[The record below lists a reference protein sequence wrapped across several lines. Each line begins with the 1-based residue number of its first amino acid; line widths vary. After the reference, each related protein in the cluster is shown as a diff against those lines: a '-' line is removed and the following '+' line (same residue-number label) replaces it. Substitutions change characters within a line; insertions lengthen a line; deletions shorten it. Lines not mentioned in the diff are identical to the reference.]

1 MLAHFQIQRT
11 LWLSVWHIRTFVSYS
26 KECWY
31 TIWNFFLNE
40 GNQDYNTGFFSIVP
54 AGTHYRHIFLLL
66 GLAVLQNV
74 HVHCTAYYNWMI
86 KVFSVEFTVITC
98 YNFLNAIH
106 ALSCSSCYV
115 LIVLTLS
122 QKNCASPHSKPRLSF
137 GGSACRVYT
146 IGARKTRQTRTLL
159 EKFWRISLYV
169 TDDAIAKRSA
179 TLIFVK

>member
-1 MLAHFQIQRT
+1 MREIRIIILVFFQSSRQ
-11 LWLSVWHIRTFVSYS
+11 VHITG
-26 KECWY
+26 
-31 TIWNFFLNE
+31 IFF
-40 GNQDYNTGFFSIVP
+40 TTWTCCT
-54 AGTHYRHIFLLL
+54 AKCT
-66 GLAVLQNV
+66 
-74 HVHCTAYYNWMI
+74 CTAYYNWMI

-98 YNFLNAIH
+98 YKFLNAIH
-106 ALSCSSCYV
+106 ALPCSSCYV

-122 QKNCASPHSKPRLSF
+122 QKICASPHSKPRLSF

>member
-1 MLAHFQIQRT
+1 MREIRIIILVFFNRPGRYT
-11 LWLSVWHIRTFVSYS
+11 LQAY
-26 KECWY
+26 
-31 TIWNFFLNE
+31 
-40 GNQDYNTGFFSIVP
+40 
-54 AGTHYRHIFLLL
+54 FLLL

-137 GGSACRVYT
+137 GGSACRVYDW
-146 IGARKTRQTRTLL
+146 RKKNPTNSYTVRKVLADFTVCDWWRNCKALCDINFRQI
-159 EKFWRISLYV
+159 EGKGQKFSYIELSNSIISE
-169 TDDAIAKRSA
+169 
-179 TLIFVK
+179 IF